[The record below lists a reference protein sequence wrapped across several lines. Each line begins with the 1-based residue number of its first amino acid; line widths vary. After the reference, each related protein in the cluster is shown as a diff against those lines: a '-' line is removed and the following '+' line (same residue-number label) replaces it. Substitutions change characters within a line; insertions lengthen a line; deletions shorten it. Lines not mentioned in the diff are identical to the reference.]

1 MSDNSDNFKDLGN
14 IIKNSGID
22 IGSLENTTVNKGGST
37 VGNSIR
43 RSKTA
48 VADKIRSSKTAVADS
63 VRKGKTAVADKI
75 RSSKTAERVG
85 KIAKIAA
92 DKKNAWSSMSKQEK
106 IDSIIELPRKY
117 LIKPLILF
125 ISIVIIVTVA
135 KYIRGLYKKY
145 PRAFTFRNFL
155 DISGKYDKS
164 TGLDIELAES
174 LSRALADYIYMPPKI
189 ISDINTNSR
198 KIIKDD
204 KTNFTSDES
213 CKKSVYVN
221 YLHKNLFDKF
231 NINNNNI
238 LYKRLRCLIEKGEE
252 IFNKAYI
259 NINEKK
265 FKTNNKFNREYDNSF
280 FINYFNNS
288 KNLSETVVNKYLIDY
303 YKNISFSN
311 PDYETVNTKLDSA
324 TIKNFLRKLDNCIN
338 SVNINT
344 KMEKSYNDTVDIFNN
359 ILKTSSTNTDY
370 NENVKDV
377 FKNIFFRNVLYYI
390 INQSNKITSNH
401 LESLENNNIISYID
415 PRIHNDDSDGIYL
428 FEKYGKYLYLKD
440 DNDNIKSFND
450 IIDNSKINYKIY
462 QHIKTPFSSTTETDI
477 DNDIMTNIKDKI
489 TKLNIGCK
497 NDGFIK
503 FLKYTSKNEVFK
515 ILKKY
520 KKNDNSN
527 FNYNE
532 EYNQFKSQISNVKTK
547 YKKSNGHNTGNQII
561 NELNR
566 NNNGRISDKFNINK
580 VDDND
585 KCILEIYTTLYMLEK
600 MVGHVNDGINSEEF
614 SNYLYYLEK
623 YTTLKYY
630 NSDTNKYEFL
640 FEKDHKLKFIKYFI
654 DIQEDLLYIRDKD
667 LINTSLFLTL
677 IYNKSSQNEINN
689 DLLLVSRF
697 FMSFTELKLADNFI
711 NDIKE
716 YKENRAGYNVL
727 NDYVLPKIKYLFV
740 DIIIKKFLW
749 EQWDIEKMKEM
760 GKPFGSTMV
769 KKLTNECVWFSTPLE
784 KKIMSKVD
792 ITCKE
797 GMVVEHMFGFLKG
810 LTKLPGLFV
819 KMPKMLESFIKL
831 IAKIFQFI
839 GFLFVIIGYIG
850 KLGLFGLVMLFIKT
864 LFYICVLLVSV
875 FLYFPFIF
883 IWVAPLIILLVS
895 ARRGNPTWILSG
907 GTKFQS
913 VINIF
918 MWIMFAMF
926 VDSPII
932 DMFGV
937 FAYSIILLII
947 TIIKSLIIFA
957 IILIL
962 LIIGLVILIIDSS
975 LPNKGGFSRF
985 LYKYAI
991 SCENSPF
998 AWYKNSRYDLENKC
1012 SRGFFCNLNCGTN
1025 YRLSENGMY
1034 CEKAPTN
1041 VPYYCPQPL
1050 LYKTYKDDKIN
1061 GKRQILSFFIN
1072 KYPNILLSS
1081 PDKQLDFIFN
1091 YQKDKSEYYQKCNT
1105 FANGD
1110 GKTSKKGYNA
1120 IGKSVCASANN
1131 IKDEDIKE
1139 NIKHICRQTYCSNG
1153 KYENFCYKYEE
1164 NERDIN
1170 ALKFLDNKNV
1180 YVDILKKILFVAVL
1194 IALVNYLIILIKK
1207 SKKGEKITY
1216 NYKLDE
1222 RLQLKLNEIFVKPV
1236 TNIRSRLNKKLQ
1248 IKQL

>member
-1 MSDNSDNFKDLGN
+1 MNDNSDNFKDLGN

-22 IGSLENTTVNKGGST
+22 IGSLENTTVNKGGSVT
-37 VGNSIR
+37 N
-43 RSKTA
+43 
-48 VADKIRSSKTAVADS
+48 S
-63 VRKGKTAVADKI
+63 VRKYKTAI
-75 RSSKTAERVG
+75 
-85 KIAKIAA
+85 A
-92 DKKNAWSSMSKQEK
+92 DKKDAWSNMNKKEK
-106 IDSIIELPRKY
+106 MDSIIELSRKY

-189 ISDINTNSR
+189 IHDINTNSR

-204 KTNFTSDES
+204 KTNFTSDDS

-231 NINNNNI
+231 NIKNENL
-238 LYKRLRCLIEKGEE
+238 LYKRLRCLIEKGDE
-252 IFNKAYI
+252 IFNKAYQDDI
-259 NINEKK
+259 DEKE
-265 FKTNNKFNREYDNSF
+265 FKTNNKFKREYDNSF

-288 KNLSETVVNKYLIDY
+288 KNLSKKVVNKYLIDY

-311 PDYETVNTKLDSA
+311 PDYEFVNTKLDSE
-324 TIKNFLRKLDNCIN
+324 TIKNFFKELDNCTN

-344 KMEKSYNDTVDIFNN
+344 KMEISYNDTVDIFNN

-377 FKNIFFRNVLYYI
+377 FKNIFLRNVLYYI
-390 INQSNKITSNH
+390 INQSNQSNKIISNH
-401 LESLENNNIISYID
+401 LEDLENNNIISYID
-415 PRIHNDDSDGIYL
+415 PRIHNNDSDGIYL

-440 DNDNIKSFND
+440 DNDKIKSFND
-450 IIDNSKINYKIY
+450 IIDNSKINNEIY
-462 QHIKTPFSSTTETDI
+462 QHIKTPLSPTTADDI
-477 DNDIMTNIKDKI
+477 DNDIMSNIKNKI
-489 TKLNIGCK
+489 TKLNIGC
-497 NDGFIK
+497 NNTGFIK
-503 FLKYTSKNEVFK
+503 SLKYTSKNEVFK

-527 FNYNE
+527 FDYNE

-566 NNNGRISDKFNINK
+566 NNNGKISDKFNINK

-697 FMSFTELKLADNFI
+697 YMSFTELKLADNFI

-784 KKIMSKVD
+784 KEIMSKVGID
-792 ITCKE
+792 CKE

-831 IAKIFQFI
+831 IAKIFQF
-839 GFLFVIIGYIG
+839 GYFLIRIFGYIA

-883 IWVAPLIILLVS
+883 IWVAPLIILLLS
-895 ARRGNPTWILSG
+895 GRRGNPTWILSG
-907 GTKFQS
+907 GTKLQS

-947 TIIKSLIIFA
+947 TIFKSLIIFV
-957 IILIL
+957 IIFIL

-1131 IKDEDIKE
+1131 IKDKDIKE

-1164 NERDIN
+1164 NEKN
-1170 ALKFLDNKNV
+1170 FKALKFLDNKNV

-1222 RLQLKLNEIFVKPV
+1222 KLQLKLNEIFVKPV
-1236 TNIRSRLNKKLQ
+1236 TNIKSRLNKKLQ